1 MSDLLFSIIMFVI
14 IYLFYV
20 FFVIIR
26 KKKLEKF
33 KTNAYVTF
41 LVNKYNIDLER
52 TNISVLAHSIALT
65 NAFIVSAT
73 LFMISYI
80 SNILLILIL
89 AVIIIIPFQL
99 IMYHIIGKMFG
110 KKK

>member
-1 MSDLLFSIIMFVI
+1 MSDLLFSIITFVV

-20 FFVIIR
+20 FFVILR

-33 KTNAYVTF
+33 KKNAYVTF
-41 LVNKYNIDLER
+41 LVTKYNIDLER
-52 TNISVLAHSIALT
+52 TNIYVLSNAIALT

-73 LFMISYI
+73 LFMISYV
-80 SNILLILIL
+80 SNIFLILIL
-89 AVIIIIPFQL
+89 AVVIIIPFQL

-110 KKK
+110 KK